1 MARKVN
7 KAEHERKKRE
17 IMDVAARLFAES
29 GFAATTTARICAE
42 AGISAGAL
50 FHYFPTKRA
59 LFAAIVTDGTQEEA
73 KQALAEALQ
82 KDNPVE
88 GLTYYVEHLAW
99 AATLPIVPGLVIE
112 AMLQA
117 YRDPELTKLLDA
129 DADIEREGLIIL
141 LSRLS
146 ETGQLDPELNI
157 EETASWLMALV
168 GSLYLQAA
176 TDDTFDAST
185 QIRFL
190 RRSVVRFVTPRR
202 N

>member
-7 KAEHERKKRE
+7 KAEHERKKHE